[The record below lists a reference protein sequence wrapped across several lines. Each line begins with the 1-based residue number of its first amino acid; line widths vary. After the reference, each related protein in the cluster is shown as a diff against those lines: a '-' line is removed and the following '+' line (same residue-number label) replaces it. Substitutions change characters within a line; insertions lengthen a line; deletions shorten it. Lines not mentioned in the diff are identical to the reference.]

1 VQVRAARFPNPAGT
15 LFADCPAEFLLT
27 HMALQNSRFLFFVP
41 RDVALESETVAA
53 QLAATTGIDSFV
65 SKTKSM
71 VALKKEQW
79 DKKAS
84 HTRVTEERKLLPNL
98 VRLAD
103 YMLTASL
110 THMANANARR
120 LLDAVEKPDPKS
132 KGAFATVVG
141 FGTETTQF
149 EPDEQTLLTAINGQV
164 LDALAL
170 ALGSVPRVANAR
182 AFAPLFEGNAGDT
195 TNEKRNLS
203 VKRNLSLATP
213 LGTPRAS
220 AQSIANTD
228 SVESLE
234 GGGGDPARGAGTKR
248 AFEGLGPMAVL
259 LADEG
264 WLAMRSSL
272 ATKITA
278 SFGDS
283 AAFVKTYDELRA
295 IYEFG
300 LGTCGPGFPK
310 S

>member
-1 VQVRAARFPNPAGT
+1 
-15 LFADCPAEFLLT
+15 
-27 HMALQNSRFLFFVP
+27 M
-41 RDVALESETVAA
+41 ALESETVAA

-71 VALKKEQW
+71 VALKKERW

-110 THMANANARR
+110 TRMANANARR

-213 LGTPRAS
+213 LGTSRAS

>member
-1 VQVRAARFPNPAGT
+1 
-15 LFADCPAEFLLT
+15 
-27 HMALQNSRFLFFVP
+27 M
-41 RDVALESETVAA
+41 ALESETVAA

-71 VALKKEQW
+71 VALKKERW

-110 THMANANARR
+110 TRMANANARR

>member
-1 VQVRAARFPNPAGT
+1 
-15 LFADCPAEFLLT
+15 
-27 HMALQNSRFLFFVP
+27 M
-41 RDVALESETVAA
+41 ALESETVAA

-71 VALKKEQW
+71 VALKKERW

-110 THMANANARR
+110 TRMANANARR

-234 GGGGDPARGAGTKR
+234 GGGGDPARGAGRTAREALQQLLAVGSVVLHPASTWR
-248 AFEGLGPMAVL
+248 AYHRQLRGLGSVRQNL
-259 LADEG
+259 
-264 WLAMRSSL
+264 RR
-272 ATKITA
+272 
-278 SFGDS
+278 
-283 AAFVKTYDELRA
+283 AARHLRVRVRYVWA
-295 IYEFG
+295 RLSQIIDDCF
-300 LGTCGPGFPK
+300 TTQD
-310 S
+310 